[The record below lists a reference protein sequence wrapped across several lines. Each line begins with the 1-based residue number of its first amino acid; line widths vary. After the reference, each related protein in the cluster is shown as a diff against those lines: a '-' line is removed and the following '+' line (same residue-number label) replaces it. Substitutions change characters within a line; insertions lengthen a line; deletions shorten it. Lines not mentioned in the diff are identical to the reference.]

1 LPVGFTDDPFEALA
15 RQEEL
20 QTKYTGGTV
29 LHLYMSEK
37 LSSPSACKAL
47 VRRSLERFRLP
58 YITITPTFSIC
69 PRHGYL
75 EGEHEFCPKCD
86 EEKLAEKRRRL
97 AA

>member
-1 LPVGFTDDPFEALA
+1 MSLASVNDAAETAVKPVKKRVQKRIRRA
-15 RQEEL
+15 
-20 QTKYTGGTV
+20 
-29 LHLYMSEK
+29 K
-37 LSSPSACKAL
+37 LDRRTTL

-75 EGEHEFCPKCD
+75 KGEHEFCPKCD
-86 EEKLAEKRRRL
+86 ELKLAEKLRGL